1 MEALIEA
8 GFNFRQMATII
19 GVSERTIRRR
29 REFFG
34 LPVGDNF
41 SDISD
46 HELDVIVAG
55 ILQVSSSHTC

>member
-8 GFNFRQMATII
+8 GFNFRQMATILGVTI
-19 GVSERTIRRR
+19 GLR

-34 LPVGDNF
+34 LPVF

-46 HELDVIVAG
+46 YELDVIVAG

>member
-8 GFNFRQMATII
+8 GFNFRQMATILRVTI
-19 GVSERTIRRR
+19 GLR

-34 LPVGDNF
+34 LPVRDNF

-46 HELDVIVAG
+46 YELDVIVAG